1 MEKQKVAIYA
11 RVSTSNKG
19 QDLDTQLLPLQ
30 RYCKERD
37 REITE
42 IYTDIMSGSKES
54 RPSLNQLLDDAQ
66 AHKFDTV
73 IVFRFDRI
81 SRSTKQLIDLLE
93 RFRKLNI
100 SFISINENID
110 TTTPAGSMMF
120 TIIAAFAKFERDIIS
135 ERVRFGI
142 EKAKANGKQIGR
154 KIIAVDKEKI
164 IDYHCQGISI
174 REISKLCG
182 VSKSKIHRILSQK
195 SLIYG
200 K

>member
-30 RYCKERD
+30 RYCKDRN

-154 KIIAVDKEKI
+154 KKIAVDTEKI
-164 IDYHCQGISI
+164 IDYHCQGVSI

-195 SLIYG
+195 SLVFG
-200 K
+200 

>member
-11 RVSTSNKG
+11 RVSTSSKG
-19 QDLDTQLLPLQ
+19 QDLDTQLLPLK

-37 REITE
+37 REIVET
-42 IYTDIMSGSKES
+42 YTDIMSGSKES

-154 KIIAVDKEKI
+154 PNKKIDTDYLVSLRQQWMSYRKIA
-164 IDYHCQGISI
+164 
-174 REISKLCG
+174 EISSNSLAY
-182 VSKSKIHRILSQK
+182 VHKILK
-195 SLIYG
+195 KALT
-200 K
+200 